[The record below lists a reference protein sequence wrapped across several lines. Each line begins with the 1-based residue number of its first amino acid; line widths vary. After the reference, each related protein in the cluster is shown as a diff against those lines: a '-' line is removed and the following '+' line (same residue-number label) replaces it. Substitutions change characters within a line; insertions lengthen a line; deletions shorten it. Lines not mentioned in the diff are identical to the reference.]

1 MSKKLTILYIAIDPN
16 MGGSTAS
23 LYNLIDS
30 IRNEVNPIVLFRR
43 DGEGFDFFRS
53 KGIES
58 YSYPFLDLALF
69 RENRLKD
76 ILQHP
81 WRWHYIKKWRNETG
95 CVRYVKSILKGRK
108 IDIVHTNT
116 SPNEVG
122 IKLAK
127 AFHAK
132 HIWHVR
138 ECLDIHSDTPIY
150 RGMPYLI
157 SKINSADGR
166 IAISHFVAEHWKMKK
181 ENTWVIND
189 ASRSKKE
196 ACYIP
201 EKDKFI
207 LFCAYNL
214 IEAKGTRDAI
224 KAFAKSGMSSV
235 GYTLKLIGN
244 CEENY
249 RKSLI
254 ETTVELGLQDNVE
267 FVPCQKDVKPFF
279 EHAAT
284 YIMASKNEGLGRVT
298 AEAMFYGCPVIAYAS
313 GGTVDIVH
321 DGESGYLYN
330 TLDECAT
337 LIRKV
342 CTENQEEMIMRA
354 QEFAVDNLSQE
365 VYGPKIMK
373 VYHKILKDYE

>member
-1 MSKKLTILYIAIDPN
+1 MNKTTVLYIAIDPY

-23 LYNLIDS
+23 LYDLIES
-30 IRNEVNPIVLFRR
+30 VRETVNPIVLFKQE
-43 DGEGFDFFRS
+43 GEGLEFFRS

-58 YSYPFLDLALF
+58 YAYPFIDLTQF
-69 RENRLKD
+69 YENRLMD
-76 ILQHP
+76 IWQHP

-157 SKINSADGR
+157 RKINSADGR
-166 IAISHFVAEHWKMKK
+166 IAISQFVADHWQMKQ
-181 ENTWVIND
+181 EDTWVIND

-201 EKDKFI
+201 KKDKYI

-235 GYTLKLIGN
+235 GYMLKLIGN

-249 RKSLI
+249 RKSLV
-254 ETTVELGLQDNVE
+254 ETATELGVKDSVE
-267 FVPCQKDVKPFF
+267 FVPCQKDVKPYF
-279 EHAAT
+279 EHAAA
-284 YIMASKNEGLGRVT
+284 YVMASKNEGLGRVT

-321 DGESGYLYN
+321 DRETGYLYN
-330 TLDECAT
+330 TLDECST

-342 CTENQEEMIMRA
+342 STEDQEEMIMRA

-365 VYGPKIMK
+365 VYGPKIME
-373 VYHKILKDYE
+373 VYRKILNSNE